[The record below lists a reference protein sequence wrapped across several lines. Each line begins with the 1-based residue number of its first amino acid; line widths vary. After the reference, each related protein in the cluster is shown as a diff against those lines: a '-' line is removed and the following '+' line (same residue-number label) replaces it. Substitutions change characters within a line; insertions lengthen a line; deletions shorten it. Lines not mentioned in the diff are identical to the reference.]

1 MKIFFEYKINSLVT
15 QLYNDI
21 KFEMMLYQFHQAIV
35 NASRRKNNEL
45 NEAKKEII
53 HTNAGTNRRLNAAS
67 RASSSADD

>member
-1 MKIFFEYKINSLVT
+1 
-15 QLYNDI
+15 
-21 KFEMMLYQFHQAIV
+21 V

-45 NEAKKEII
+45 NGAKKEII